1 MKTGC
6 ERGPFAVAR
15 TRGWSLLNSRHEA
28 EPRASVG
35 IGNALFFA
43 DFKMSDCL
51 AAERNDTGKGILGCL
66 GIIYACQQ
74 TPHGEYAEERSH
86 SGF

>member
-1 MKTGC
+1 
-6 ERGPFAVAR
+6 
-15 TRGWSLLNSRHEA
+15 
-28 EPRASVG
+28 
-35 IGNALFFA
+35 
-43 DFKMSDCL
+43 
-51 AAERNDTGKGILGCL
+51 LGCL